1 MATHRY
7 IISAGHRNAD
17 RGGAHREIDWTY
29 PISVK
34 LKDAIHRRG
43 GKAWIIQEEDGDN
56 DPSFSIGRGLQNVAR
71 LCVDLDRAVGGTDA
85 YISMHY
91 EGVGNTSVRGFFA
104 IFPDSPQGGVDVRA
118 NNALDYRLA
127 QVIARH
133 VEKTGMPKRTG
144 WVVEPGVMSER
155 QSGVGGQGYRLGEF
169 VGTLGFRDRVP
180 RLILEAGAITNP
192 QDAKLLWNEAWQNK
206 YVEAIVD
213 GLEATFGKFKGG
225 GKPAP
230 TPEPSPEP
238 EPTPKPQPTY
248 EKAAPVPALQN
259 ERPYLLT
266 DGGALFVRADLE
278 VEAVRDTPRLKYAGG
293 DARVGPDVLKGQRFS
308 VDYLIVNN
316 DGSLYWLTPWA
327 SRIRYDDTRVI
338 EEA

>member
-7 IISAGHRNAD
+7 IISAGHRNTD

-91 EGVGNTSVRGFFA
+91 EGVSNTAVRGFFA

-118 NNALDYRLA
+118 NNTLDYRLA
-127 QVIARH
+127 QVLAKH

-155 QSGVGGQGYRLGEF
+155 QTGVGGQGYRLGEF

-192 QDAKLLWNEAWQNK
+192 QDAKLLWDEAWQNK

-213 GLEATFGKFKGG
+213 GLEEVFGKFS
-225 GKPAP
+225 GKPEPAPDPKPDP
-230 TPEPSPEP
+230 TPQPEYESPVV
-238 EPTPKPQPTY
+238 
-248 EKAAPVPALQN
+248 VPALADK
-259 ERPYLLT
+259 RPFLLT
-266 DGGALFVRADLE
+266 DNGALFVRADLE

-293 DARVGPDVLKGQRFS
+293 SAKVGPDVRKGQRFA
-308 VDYLIVNN
+308 VDYLIVN
-316 DGSLYWLTPWA
+316 DDKSLYWYTPWA
-327 SRIRYDDTRVI
+327 TRIRYEDTRVI
-338 EEA
+338 EEG